1 LTSDESVYCR
11 AVKVRRDR
19 LEAPGRKEFKVYK
32 DRLELRYENLSMIA
46 LPTLASDESVHY
58 RAVKVRQA
66 RLEAPVRKEFKESK
80 DRSELR

>member
-1 LTSDESVYCR
+1 
-11 AVKVRRDR
+11 
-19 LEAPGRKEFKVYK
+19 
-32 DRLELRYENLSMIA
+32 
-46 LPTLASDESVHY
+46 VHY

>member
-1 LTSDESVYCR
+1 
-11 AVKVRRDR
+11 